1 MESKPSLDLVYAAVS
16 ALYNNPNSTE
26 KERASQWLGEL
37 QKSVSFPLCSVFYII
52 FTTLL
57 LGPCMDNCRR
67 AIAPQTRPR
76 VLLLWGP
83 DNAHQNPPFLSRI
96 TSRGA

>member
-37 QKSVSFPLCSVFYII
+37 QKSVSSLLISVFYGI
-52 FTTLL
+52 FTAFL
-57 LGPCMDNCRR
+57 LGPCMDSRR
-67 AIAPQTRPR
+67 RTIAPQTRPR
-76 VLLLWGP
+76 VVLLWGS
-83 DNAHQNPPFLSRI
+83 DNAHQNPPILSRI
-96 TSRGA
+96 TSRST